1 MNPSTSRERRLCL
14 GMMVRSFLFTC
25 VHATVD
31 DHVYGAL
38 PAERFRG
45 LKLNKVVHTWHA
57 HKTGFIFV
65 VTPRAYVMHVPH
77 PKGRT
82 WLETRRRGHYKK
94 MLRMFNQTFGEIEED
109 LYSP

>member
-1 MNPSTSRERRLCL
+1 M
-14 GMMVRSFLFTC
+14 
-25 VHATVD
+25 HATVV
-31 DHVYGAL
+31 DHMYGAL

-94 MLRMFNQTFGEIEED
+94 MLRMFNQTLGEIEED
-109 LYSP
+109 MYSPSTLFQCSTRRGNKWTWY